1 MFWASY
7 LLSELFCFPDL
18 NHFTNPKQYAQLE
31 TQDILRQV
39 KEETASPLECTAGA
53 LPLIQFKHRSGA
65 YQLIFSTTDYWLFME
80 RTRVKS
86 KQYTLF
92 KQNSNTSCHFPFY
105 FALQISMNFCLPS
118 VKFGLFYLHW
128 LCTCSL
134 RTSNPE

>member
-65 YQLIFSTTDYWLFME
+65 YQLIFSTTDY
-80 RTRVKS
+80 
-86 KQYTLF
+86 
-92 KQNSNTSCHFPFY
+92 
-105 FALQISMNFCLPS
+105 
-118 VKFGLFYLHW
+118 
-128 LCTCSL
+128 
-134 RTSNPE
+134 